1 MMKLR
6 TIVAFIV
13 VSNLTNAAHSQLLPV
28 LGAQRAG
35 TATAQFLK
43 IGVGARASAMGES
56 FVAVSNDASALF
68 WNPAG
73 LVQFKEDQAFISHT
87 SWLVDIRH
95 EFFGV
100 VYHLT
105 TEDALGVSVISLQT
119 DDMPV
124 TTEVQPY
131 EHGSYFRYGDVAVGV
146 SYSRKMT
153 TQFSFGGTIRYMNE
167 TLDVLRM
174 SGFLVDFG
182 TYYWTGLGTTRF
194 SAVVSNFGNQM
205 SPHGSIALI
214 NGSTVSQFQEFS
226 PPTAFKFGFAFEPI
240 NEDDQKLTASFQLNH
255 PNDNSENLASGMEY
269 EFLRTF
275 FVRGG
280 YRFNVDEQ
288 SFSFGAGM
296 AATISVVHMNVDY
309 GYSAFGILG
318 GVHRLSIL
326 LVLK

>member
-1 MMKLR
+1 MTKLR
-6 TIVAFIV
+6 ITV
-13 VSNLTNAAHSQLLPV
+13 VVTVVLSLNNIANSQLLPV

-73 LVQFKEDQAFISHT
+73 MVQFKEDQVFISHT
-87 SWLVDIRH
+87 NWLVDIKH

-105 TEDALGVSVISLQT
+105 SEDALGVSVISLQT

-131 EHGSYFRYGDVAVGV
+131 EHGSYFRYGDVAVGL

-153 TQFSFGGTIRYMNE
+153 AQFSFGGTIRYMNE

-205 SPHGSIALI
+205 APRGSIALM
-214 NGSTVSQFQEFS
+214 NGPTVSQFQEFS

-280 YRFNVDEQ
+280 YRFNADEQ
-288 SFSFGAGM
+288 SYSFGAGV
-296 AATISVVHMNVDY
+296 AATINVIHMNVDY
-309 GYSAFGILG
+309 GYSAFGRLG

-326 LVLK
+326 LALQ